1 MTTNR
6 MALTCLAFF
15 VNVTNVRSVEQDAN
29 YTALD
34 TIGRKGKM
42 CIPQPDGKWSLE
54 VDARPCPSA
63 SDRSCQIPDHLAK
76 SLILL
81 VGSFR
86 GACALECKDSL
97 TTL

>member
-34 TIGRKGKM
+34 TIGCKGKM

-54 VDARPCPSA
+54 VDARPCPVSQGKA
-63 SDRSCQIPDHLAK
+63 YLAK

>member
-54 VDARPCPSA
+54 VDARPCPVSQ
-63 SDRSCQIPDHLAK
+63 RQTLPDTRPFGTKLDF
-76 SLILL
+76 
-81 VGSFR
+81 VGW
-86 GACALECKDSL
+86 
-97 TTL
+97 